1 MAKLSIDDIANVSFH
16 KASIGG
22 YKPEEVDEFI
32 DNVQESF
39 EHLNNE
45 NQELVRKLGILAKKV
60 EEYRQDED
68 SIRSTLLNAQKLASA
83 SIREAKHKSEVII
96 RDANTM
102 AEKLVA
108 ASQDEVLAQQD
119 TIKSLQNEVV
129 KFRAKL
135 LNIYKGHL
143 RLIDALPTEEDFKT
157 DNEKMEI
164 KDFKAN
170 KVNDKVDTEKVEEK
184 EPEPETE
191 VAIDTKTNTVEEKS
205 ETFDN
210 MVEDVVESIEN
221 GISDTKDLEEFVENN
236 QLAKDELSILEEPQT
251 IKFDAIKF
259 GENYEF
265 DKEDDK

>member
-1 MAKLSIDDIANVSFH
+1 MWLMARLNIEDIANVSFH

-39 EHLNNE
+39 EYLNSE
-45 NQELVRKLGILAKKV
+45 NQELIRKLGILAKKV
-60 EEYRQDED
+60 EEYRNDED

-96 RDANTM
+96 RDANAM
-102 AEKLVA
+102 AEKIVA

-119 TIKSLQNEVV
+119 TIKNLQNEVV

-143 RLIDALPTEEDFKT
+143 RLIDALPTEEDFKA
-157 DNEKMEI
+157 DNEKIEI
-164 KDFKAN
+164 KNMKTN
-170 KVNDKVDTEKVEEK
+170 KFSNKDDKIENIEEK
-184 EPEPETE
+184 IEED
-191 VAIDTKTNTVEEKS
+191 IVEEKS
-205 ETFDN
+205 RDIDN
-210 MVEDVVESIEN
+210 IVDNVVESIEKD
-221 GISDTKDLEEFVENN
+221 ISNNKDYMDTPNDQTDTDDLQIV
-236 QLAKDELSILEEPQT
+236 KEPQT

-259 GENYEF
+259 GENYDF
-265 DKEDDK
+265 DEENTK

>member
-96 RDANTM
+96 RDANAM
-102 AEKLVA
+102 AEKIVA

-170 KVNDKVDTEKVEEK
+170 KLNDKVETEKVEEK
-184 EPEPETE
+184 EPDTE
-191 VAIDTKTNTVEEKS
+191 IDNIDTNTSAVEEKS
-205 ETFDN
+205 ETFNN
-210 MVEDVVESIEN
+210 MVDDVVESIEN
-221 GISDTKDLEEFVENN
+221 GISDTKDLEEVVENN
-236 QLAKDELSILEEPQT
+236 PVVRDELPILEEPQT

-265 DKEDDK
+265 DKEDEN

>member
-96 RDANTM
+96 RDANAM
-102 AEKLVA
+102 AEKIVA

-164 KDFKAN
+164 KDFNAN
-170 KVNDKVDTEKVEEK
+170 KLNDKVETEKVEEK
-184 EPEPETE
+184 EPDTE
-191 VAIDTKTNTVEEKS
+191 IDNIDTKTSAVEEKS
-205 ETFDN
+205 ETFNN
-210 MVEDVVESIEN
+210 MVDDVVESIEN
-221 GISDTKDLEEFVENN
+221 GISDTKDLEEVVENN
-236 QLAKDELSILEEPQT
+236 QVVRDELPILEEPQT

-265 DKEDDK
+265 DKEDEN